1 MIDSQRKQHPLP
13 FSCEW
18 VPCLPITLLCGVL
31 TLGSLHALQISLYAW
46 LLLLICEILQTRIR
60 TCQQNTIMP
69 QSHYQHTI
77 YKRKC
82 QFYSRLFSIYFI
94 SDAFVLVLSLFWV
107 DSYEQ
112 QACRHRLQKLAKY
125 WLFFAILF
133 WLFCPSN
140 LHISFWQRLITM
152 HTDIL
157 TTIINTTIPETTAY
171 Y

>member
-1 MIDSQRKQHPLP
+1 MIDSQRNNILHQ
-13 FSCEW
+13 FSLRLLHMTVR
-18 VPCLPITLLCGVL
+18 VPCLSITLCGVL

-94 SDAFVLVLSLFWV
+94 SDAVVLLHVLSLF
-107 DSYEQ
+107 
-112 QACRHRLQKLAKY
+112 
-125 WLFFAILF
+125 
-133 WLFCPSN
+133 
-140 LHISFWQRLITM
+140 
-152 HTDIL
+152 
-157 TTIINTTIPETTAY
+157 
-171 Y
+171 